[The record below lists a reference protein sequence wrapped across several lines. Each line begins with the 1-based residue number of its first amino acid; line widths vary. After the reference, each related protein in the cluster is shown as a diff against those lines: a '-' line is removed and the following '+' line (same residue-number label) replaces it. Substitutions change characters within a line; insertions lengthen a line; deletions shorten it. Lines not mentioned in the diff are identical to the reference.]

1 MRNINLEKR
10 STEIARSANMD
21 LMRIASML
29 LIILLHSI
37 DHSGVLEASETAMF
51 PMHLW
56 VRFTYMLA
64 QVCVNC
70 YVLISGYFLVKS
82 KFRLQ
87 KLVALYLETMFYS
100 LVIRIVFIATGYAE
114 FSISSLLSCF
124 VPIITGRYWFIT
136 IYFGL
141 YLVFPFLN
149 IAINA
154 MNRKQHLCLNI
165 ILFILFS
172 VLVSVY
178 PSFKG
183 MNSGEGWGLA
193 WFIVL
198 YFCAAWFRLYYT
210 PNNKKIRYL
219 LIWVALSILI
229 AVFYIICVNMIGR
242 NNILVNAI
250 NNQYRYDS
258 VFAYISS
265 ICILLFFINLKI
277 KNLFFNKLII
287 FVAPSTLGVYLIH
300 THADFSKWF
309 WTWLNLPSKMNSS
322 MFIIIQLGGVVCGI
336 FASCIFIDI
345 IRRYTVGRIEKSRL
359 IYNWCNKITVYLR
372 SIISKISEVNN
383 G

>member
-359 IYNWCNKITVYLR
+359 VYNWCNKITVYLR